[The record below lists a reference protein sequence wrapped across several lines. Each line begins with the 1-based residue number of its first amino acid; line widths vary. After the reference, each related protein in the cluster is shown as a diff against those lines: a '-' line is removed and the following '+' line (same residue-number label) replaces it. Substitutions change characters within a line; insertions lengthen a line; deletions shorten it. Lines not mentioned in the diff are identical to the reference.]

1 MQSIQ
6 QLNEYRSFLTIKRD
20 INFGSIKTVTQLLKR
35 TGRASLPNSVFNR
48 LLEVLKAK
56 QAENVPMFHRKQAW

>member
-6 QLNEYRSFLTIKRD
+6 EQNEYRSFLTIKRD
-20 INFGSIKTVTQLLKR
+20 INYGAIKTVTQLLKR

-56 QAENVPMFHRKQAW
+56 QAKNVPMFHRKQAW

>member
-6 QLNEYRSFLTIKRD
+6 QLNEHLSFLTIKRD
-20 INFGSIKTVTQLLKR
+20 INYGGIKTVTQLLKR